1 MTLDKE
7 QIKIY
12 FSTVKKLRQSNRF
25 GRTTLNEKWF
35 ELFPSSPQVEWSHE
49 ELPILLALIHPDYRY
64 DIHGQSI
71 VIRDSQRSKFK
82 PRVTS
87 ERCKINELIQGVKC
101 PYQSSFEK
109 SVADHLWPH
118 SLGGPT
124 IPLNKLTLCSQCNTQ
139 KSNSPLLFPGR
150 NVPRWLRLQVLALVN
165 KKECLGQII

>member
-1 MTLDKE
+1 VFYE
-7 QIKIY
+7 
-12 FSTVKKLRQSNRF
+12 LRQSHRF
-25 GRTTLNEKWF
+25 GFDQLNTKWL
-35 ELFPSSPQVEWSHE
+35 ELLPEAPPPQWAHE
-49 ELPILLALIHPDYRY
+49 ELPTLLALIHPDFRF
-64 DIHGQSI
+64 DRNGTIVQSS
-71 VIRDSQRSKFK
+71 DYQRKRFSNHIKY
-82 PRVTS
+82 
-87 ERCKINELIQGVKC
+87 ERCQIHLLVEGVKC
-101 PYQSSFEK
+101 PYQDSFEN